1 MPRKRDAHA
10 TTAARRVKTLISCA
24 AMPELYRND
33 YMTVTETDGQV
44 TLSWSREEP
53 NDDHSVG
60 TAKEVTKALDKALT
74 DNPDA
79 KVLVLVDLMVVKK
92 TFPRA
97 TAAYTQWLVG
107 HRSRIKAGAFATG
120 SFILR
125 TAVSG
130 AMLIPGLT
138 MKGFSNLDDA
148 RAFLKSKA

>member
-1 MPRKRDAHA
+1 
-10 TTAARRVKTLISCA
+10 
-24 AMPELYRND
+24 MPELYRND

-44 TLSWSREEP
+44 TLSWNREEP
-53 NDDHSVG
+53 NDEHSVG
-60 TAKEVTKALDKALT
+60 TAKEVTKALDAALAALK
-74 DNPDA
+74 PDA

-107 HRSRIKAGAFATG
+107 HRGRIKAGAFATG

-138 MKGFSNLDDA
+138 MKGFSNLEDA